1 VIPFPRRDLCI
12 LPAYATKEDT
22 MTDPLMVPTKY
33 ILKELL
39 LTPFSFLKRLFTRGK
54 RKHRPTDEPL
64 SKVIIHLEGGLVQA
78 VYASED
84 MDVLIFDLDKP
95 DFATRKEL
103 DEAKTL
109 AADFESQIQDLKQV
123 Y

>member
-1 VIPFPRRDLCI
+1 
-12 LPAYATKEDT
+12 

-39 LTPFSFLKRLFTRGK
+39 LTPFSFLKRIWTRGK
-54 RKHRPTDEPL
+54 RKQRPDDEPL
-64 SKVIIHLEGGLVQA
+64 PKVIIHLEGGLVQA
-78 VYASED
+78 VYAA
-84 MDVLIFDLDKP
+84 VDLDVRIYDLDMP

-103 DEAKTL
+103 EEAKTL
-109 AADFESQIQDLKQV
+109 AADFESQIQELKQI

>member
-1 VIPFPRRDLCI
+1 
-12 LPAYATKEDT
+12 

-39 LTPFSFLKRLFTRGK
+39 LTPFSYLKRLLTRGK
-54 RKHRPTDEPL
+54 RIHLP
-64 SKVIIHLEGGLVQA
+64 KVIIHLEGGLVQA
-78 VYASED
+78 VYATED
-84 MDVLIFDLDKP
+84 MDVQIFDLDMP
-95 DFATRKEL
+95 DFATRQEL
-103 DEAKTL
+103 DEAKTI

>member
-1 VIPFPRRDLCI
+1 
-12 LPAYATKEDT
+12 

-39 LTPFSFLKRLFTRGK
+39 LTPFSFLKRLFTKGK
-54 RKHRPTDEPL
+54 RKRRPDDEPL
-64 SKVIIHLEGGLVQA
+64 PKVIIHLEGGLVQA
-78 VYASED
+78 VYSELELD
-84 MDVLIFDLDKP
+84 IQVYDLDMP

-103 DEAKTL
+103 EEAKTL
-109 AADFESQIQDLKQV
+109 AADFESRIQNLKQV

>member
-1 VIPFPRRDLCI
+1 
-12 LPAYATKEDT
+12 

-39 LTPFSFLKRLFTRGK
+39 LTPFSFLKRLLTRGK
-54 RKHRPTDEPL
+54 RKHLP
-64 SKVIIHLEGGLVQA
+64 KVIIHLEGGLVQA
-78 VYASED
+78 VYATED
-84 MDVLIFDLDKP
+84 MDVRIFDLDMP

-103 DEAKTL
+103 EEAKSL
-109 AADFESQIQDLKQV
+109 AADLKSRIQDLKQV

>member
-1 VIPFPRRDLCI
+1 
-12 LPAYATKEDT
+12 

-33 ILKELL
+33 ILKEFL

-54 RKHRPTDEPL
+54 SKHRPADEPL
-64 SKVIIHLEGGLVQA
+64 PEVIIHLEGGLVQA
-78 VYASED
+78 VYAAED
-84 MDVLIFDLDKP
+84 MDVRIFDLDMP
-95 DFATRKEL
+95 DFATRQEL

-109 AADFESQIQDLKQV
+109 AADLESRIQVLKQV